1 MLSDLLLLSLRTL
14 LKLKLR
20 TALSMLGIAIGIAS
34 VVLLTSIGE
43 GTRRYILGQFSQFGT
58 NILAINPGKTE
69 TAGIPGVFG
78 GSTRP
83 LTIDDAE
90 ELERIPGVEAVV
102 PVALGSARV
111 ESSATGRARRV
122 MVYGVTPEIREVW
135 RFRVAQGSFWP
146 GGDPRRGAPV
156 CVLGQTLAR
165 ELFGERSPLG
175 ELVRVAGARF
185 RVIGLM
191 EPKGTMLGIDIDDV
205 VYVPVATAMSLFN
218 LPELLEI
225 DVLYAHSG
233 LTATVEETVRRTLV
247 RRHGD
252 EDFTLTTQE
261 AMLEVF
267 GNVMDV
273 VTMAVGAIA
282 GISLFVGA
290 IGVLT
295 MMWIAV
301 GERTAEIGLIRA
313 FGASRRQVRLLFLVE
328 AGALGLAGGA
338 AGLAV
343 GFGLCGLLRLAIP
356 GLPIATPVEYAFA
369 ALAVSLLTGIVSG
382 VGPAARAAALDPIEA
397 LRAE

>member
-1 MLSDLLLLSLRTL
+1 M
-14 LKLKLR
+14 
-20 TALSMLGIAIGIAS
+20 
-34 VVLLTSIGE
+34 
-43 GTRRYILGQFSQFGT
+43 
-58 NILAINPGKTE
+58 
-69 TAGIPGVFG
+69 
-78 GSTRP
+78 
-83 LTIDDAE
+83 
-90 ELERIPGVEAVV
+90 
-102 PVALGSARV
+102 
-111 ESSATGRARRV
+111 
-122 MVYGVTPEIREVW
+122 
-135 RFRVAQGSFWP
+135 
-146 GGDPRRGAPV
+146 
-156 CVLGQTLAR
+156 
-165 ELFGERSPLG
+165 
-175 ELVRVAGARF
+175 
-185 RVIGLM
+185 
-191 EPKGTMLGIDIDDV
+191 
-205 VYVPVATAMSLFN
+205 
-218 LPELLEI
+218 
-225 DVLYAHSG
+225 
-233 LTATVEETVRRTLV
+233 
-247 RRHGD
+247 
-252 EDFTLTTQE
+252 TTQE

-343 GFGLCGLLRLAIP
+343 GLGLCGLLRLAIP
-356 GLPIATPVEYAFA
+356 GLPIATPFEYAFA

>member
-1 MLSDLLLLSLRTL
+1 
-14 LKLKLR
+14 
-20 TALSMLGIAIGIAS
+20 MLGIAIGVAS

-58 NILAINPGKTE
+58 NLIAINPGKTE

-90 ELERIPGVEAVV
+90 ELERIAGVEAVV
-102 PVALGSARV
+102 PAAMGTARV
-111 ESSATGRARRV
+111 EAPSTGLARRV
-122 MVYGVTPEIREVW
+122 AIYGVTPEIREVW
-135 RFRVAQGSFWP
+135 RFEVAQGGFWP
-146 GGDPRRGAPV
+146 RGDPRRGAPV

-175 ELVRVAGARF
+175 EFVRIAGARF

-205 VYVPVATAMSLFN
+205 AYIPVATAMDLFN

-233 LTATVEETVRRTLV
+233 LTATVEEAVKRTLT

-252 EDFTLTTQE
+252 EDFTVTTQE

-267 GNVMDV
+267 GNVMNV

-301 GERTAEIGLIRA
+301 GERTAEIGLVRA
-313 FGASRRQVRLLFLVE
+313 FGASKRQVRILFLAE

-338 AGLAV
+338 AGLAAGLGLV
-343 GFGLCGLLRLAIP
+343 GALRLAVP
-356 GLPIATPVEYAFA
+356 GLPVATPVEYVIA
-369 ALAVSLLTGIVSG
+369 ALAVSLVTGLVSG
-382 VGPAARAAALDPIEA
+382 VAPAARAATLDPIEA